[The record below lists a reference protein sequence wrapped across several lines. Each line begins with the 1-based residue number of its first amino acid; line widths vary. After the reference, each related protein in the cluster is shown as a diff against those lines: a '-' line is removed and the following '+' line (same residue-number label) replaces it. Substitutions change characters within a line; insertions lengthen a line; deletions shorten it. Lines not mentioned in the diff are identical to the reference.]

1 MTRTIALLI
10 LIAALLAGCEAKST
24 ASATPS
30 TDYDIQGNITQ
41 IMRDGLP
48 KGVFGY
54 LRIEGEKA
62 AGNRY
67 DKAVVAVTKST
78 RIWEKKGNAYV
89 PATWDDLLWSATV
102 TAKFTGPVRESYPV
116 QADAAEIVILVRIP
130 RQ

>member
-1 MTRTIALLI
+1 MTRTIALLL
-10 LIAALLAGCEAKST
+10 LIAALLAGCEAKPT
-24 ASATPS
+24 APSA
-30 TDYDIQGNITQ
+30 DYDIQGDITQ
-41 IMRDGLP
+41 IIRDGLP
-48 KGVFGY
+48 KGVFGT
-54 LRIEGEKA
+54 LRIEGDS

-78 RIWEKKGNAYV
+78 RIWEKKGERYV
-89 PATWDDLLWSATV
+89 SATWNDLLWTATV